1 MHDPA
6 TSVVND
12 AAPADGKL
20 LLTVEEAAHRL
31 GIGRTVMYRLVST
44 GAVESVTLGR
54 LRRVPSEC
62 LSEFVSALRRN
73 HAGEN
78 RSTAAAY
85 QRVGQ

>member
-1 MHDPA
+1 MTVTTES
-6 TSVVND
+6 TS
-12 AAPADGKL
+12 PPEEKL

-62 LSEFVSALRRN
+62 LHEFVSTLRRN
-73 HAGEN
+73 HTGDN
-78 RSTAAAY
+78 RSATVA
-85 QRVGQ
+85 